1 MITLKGI
8 TWDHPRGY
16 DPLVAA
22 SKLYAEQFGVKVEWQ
37 KRSLSDFGDQSL
49 TAMATENDLL
59 IIEHPHTGVASETN
73 CLVPLEDLLT
83 YEQLQQLEQQSAG
96 PSFLSYYYQQ
106 KQWAL
111 PVDAAMQCAAS
122 RPDLMGEHKIPA
134 TWEEV
139 FELCEA
145 LKTQDLQVGIAFCAT
160 DCLCTFLSLTAQFGS
175 SVRENNH
182 LLVTREVGLQVL
194 QLMRTMRD
202 NFHPNSLNWNP
213 IQLYDH
219 MTAENDI
226 VYSPLAFGYTNYSR
240 EGFRKNKLCYHNAP
254 WTKNIILGGA
264 GIAVSAGSS
273 HAKEAAEY
281 AVWLCSAVIQ
291 NGVYVKE
298 QGQPGNIV
306 SWKDDAANA
315 LTNDFF
321 LNTIDTLTYAYVRPR
336 YSGWPAFQQ
345 WLGEALHQYLK
356 EDLNPET
363 VLNQLQQAYAASYE
377 NHL

>member
-22 SKLYAEQFGVKVEWQ
+22 SKLFEEQFGVRVEWH
-37 KRSLSDFGDQSL
+37 KRSLSQFGDQSL
-49 TAMATENDLL
+49 TALAAQFDLL
-59 IIEHPHTGVASETN
+59 IIDYPHVGVAYETN
-73 CLVPLEDLLT
+73 CLLPLDDLLT

-96 PSFLSYYYQQ
+96 PGFLSYYYQQ

-111 PVDAAMQCAAS
+111 PVDAAMQCAAN
-122 RPDLMGEHKIPA
+122 RPDLMGEHKIPT

-139 FELCEA
+139 FELSEA
-145 LKTQDLQVGIAFCAT
+145 LKSQHLQVGMAFSAT

-182 LLVTREVGLQVL
+182 LLVTSEVGLQVL

-202 NFHPNSLNWNP
+202 NFYINSLDWNP

-219 MTAENDI
+219 MATENDI
-226 VYSPLAFGYTNYSR
+226 AYSPLAFGYTNYSR
-240 EGFRKNKLCYHNAP
+240 EGFSKNKLSFHNAP
-254 WTKNIILGGA
+254 WTKNVVLGGA
-264 GIAVSAGSS
+264 GIAISASSS
-273 HAKEAAEY
+273 HAKEAASY
-281 AVWLCSAVIQ
+281 AAWLCSAAIQ
-291 NGVYVKE
+291 NSVYVRE
-298 QGQPGNIV
+298 QGQPGNIIA
-306 SWKDDAANA
+306 WKDDAANA
-315 LTNDFF
+315 LTNNFF
-321 LNTIDTLTYAYVRPR
+321 INTTETLSYAYVRPR

-345 WLGEALHQYLK
+345 WLGEVLHRYLK

-363 VLNQLQQAYAASYE
+363 VLNQLQEGYAASY
-377 NHL
+377 L